1 MAAPTLVEK
10 CIEAATA
17 SAEAVER
24 WRRLR
29 RTLERLPS
37 HLADQLLA
45 RLISRKLAFPSLLEV
60 FQYSVEVIDLSGQ
73 NMVDGEWLAYLGAF
87 RCLHS
92 LKLADCR
99 GVSSSSIW
107 PLAGMDG
114 LKELDLSRCQKFT
127 DVGVKHIITIESLE
141 KLYLCQTGVTA
152 SGVMLLSS
160 LSNLSVLDLG
170 GIFVTDE
177 ALSSL
182 QILKK
187 LEHLDLWGSK
197 ISDAGATILKA
208 FPRLGYLSL
217 LWTSVT
223 TIPFLPLIKTLNISN
238 CTINSIFNGPCPSG
252 GVPLS
257 KLILSGSKFENAEKA
272 LSGIDLKFV
281 TSLDLSGS
289 LLNNLDFL
297 EKMENL
303 EHLNLSFCGIR
314 DTTLQTIAKNG
325 NSLRYLDLKKTK
337 ITSYGVSVLAGTV
350 PKLKY
355 LSLASTMIDD
365 SSLSHIS
372 MMPSLQTLDLSYTSI
387 KGYMYNGNYQVK
399 VPSACSL
406 TSLNHLES
414 LNLEGIQLKD
424 EAIKPLSK
432 LRNLKYLNLR
442 SEYLSDS
449 SFLTLASIS
458 GLKYLGYQGAVLTD
472 SGFLSYV
479 PHEDLKKLDLR
490 DCWLLTQEAISW
502 FCKRYP
508 NIDLEHELVFQV
520 NSKTTGFQNQV
531 KQRRAKKEE
540 PRGASSKVPF
550 ADERIRYATEE
561 LMQLQIVGERGSDV
575 NLSHIPP
582 ELKKTDRK

>member
-60 FQYSVEVIDLSGQ
+60 FQHSVEAIDLSGQ
-73 NMVDGEWLAYLGAF
+73 KMVDGEWLAYLGAF
-87 RCLHS
+87 RCLQS

-107 PLAGMDG
+107 PLAGIDV
-114 LKELDLSRCQKFT
+114 LKELDLSRCEKFT
-127 DVGVKHIITIESLE
+127 DAGVKHIITIQSLE
-141 KLYLCQTGVTA
+141 KLHLCQTGVTA
-152 SGVMLLSS
+152 SGARLLSS
-160 LSNLSVLDLG
+160 LSNLTLLDLG
-170 GIFVTDE
+170 GICVTDE

-182 QILKK
+182 QVLTK
-187 LEHLDLWGSK
+187 LEYLDLWGSQ
-197 ISDAGATILKA
+197 ISDAGATILNA
-208 FPRLGYLSL
+208 FPRLNYVSL

-223 TIPFLPLIKTLNISN
+223 TVPFLPLLKTLNMSN
-238 CTINSIFNGPCPSG
+238 CTIDSIFNGPHPSG

-257 KLILSGSKFENAEKA
+257 KLIVSGSKFENAEKA
-272 LSGIDLKFV
+272 LSGIDFN
-281 TSLDLSGS
+281 SLTYLNFSGS
-289 LLNNLDFL
+289 LLNNFDFL

-303 EHLNLSFCGIR
+303 EHLNLSFCGIGN
-314 DTTLQTIAKNG
+314 TTLETIAKNG

-337 ITSYGVSVLAGTV
+337 VTSYGISVLAGAV
-350 PKLKY
+350 PNLEY

-365 SSLSHIS
+365 SALSYIS

-387 KGYMYNGNYQVK
+387 KGYIYHGNNPVK
-399 VPSACSL
+399 VLSACSL

-414 LNLEGIQLKD
+414 LNLEGIQLRD
-424 EAIKPLSK
+424 ETIRPLSK

-458 GLKYLGYQGAVLTD
+458 GLKYLGFQGAVLTD
-472 SGFLSYV
+472 SGFLSCV
-479 PHEDLKKLDLR
+479 PHEDLKKLNLR
-490 DCWLLTQEAISW
+490 DCWLLTQEAISL

-520 NSKTTGFQNQV
+520 NTKTTHFQNQV
-531 KQRRAKKEE
+531 KQRRTKKEE
-540 PRGASSKVPF
+540 PRGASKVPF
-550 ADERIRYATEE
+550 ADERIRYTIEE
-561 LMQLQIVGERGSDV
+561 LMQLQIVGEPGSDI

-582 ELKKTDRK
+582 ELKRID